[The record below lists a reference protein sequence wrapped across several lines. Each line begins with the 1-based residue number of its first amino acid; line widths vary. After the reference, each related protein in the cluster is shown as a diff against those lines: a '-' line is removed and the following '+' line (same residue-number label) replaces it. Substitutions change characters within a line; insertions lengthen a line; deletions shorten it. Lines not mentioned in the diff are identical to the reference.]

1 MILHRNLL
9 LNAVDPSELEPFPS
23 RQPVLFLEVSI
34 GADRIPGKLLLFD
47 GDSPEEI
54 VNCFASYYQISESK
68 KSKLLDI
75 VRDQLARLLQQIG
88 EAVGSEEDDNET
100 IPGTVPRD

>member
-1 MILHRNLL
+1 MIMHRNLL
-9 LNAVDPSELEPFPS
+9 LTPVDPYEELEQFPS

-54 VNCFASYYQISESK
+54 VNCFASYY
-68 KSKLLDI
+68 
-75 VRDQLARLLQQIG
+75 
-88 EAVGSEEDDNET
+88 
-100 IPGTVPRD
+100 